1 MITTPQ
7 VDLFTNTY
15 PRSWSYWLPLN
26 ILTDAARICFL
37 LNIHNHIQQPARIS
51 SLFSDSNCIWKIR
64 NDFKSTSLEHL
75 GSICRSS
82 HESLSCMLIV
92 QHKTRSLSVW
102 WCSSPVLITLL
113 QAQIQMARYCKTQI
127 GHTCS
132 PMLTEISRWRPTFA
146 CKDIKVF
153 HFWNK
158 SSGTEWR
165 QISMFFHPKFRK
177 KKSIFRGRLREHSTV
192 LNQCNLWEDFWF
204 YVYPVEKLTYI

>member
-1 MITTPQ
+1 MIVAPQ

-15 PRSWSYWLPLN
+15 PRYWSYRLSQN
-26 ILTDAARICFL
+26 GRSTDLLL
-37 LNIHNHIQQPARIS
+37 LNIHNHIQQPAGIF

-64 NDFKSTSLEHL
+64 NYFKSTSLEHL
-75 GSICRSS
+75 GSICRSA
-82 HESLSCMLIV
+82 HESRSCMLIV
-92 QHKTRSLSVW
+92 GPKTRSQSVW
-102 WCSSPVLITLL
+102 CTSPVLITLL

-132 PMLTEISRWRPTFA
+132 LMLTGISRWRPTFA

-158 SSGTEWR
+158 LSGTEWR
-165 QISMFFHPKFRK
+165 QISMFFHSKSRK
-177 KKSIFRGRLREHSTV
+177 KKSIFRGRLRVRSTV

-204 YVYPVEKLTYI
+204 SVYPV